1 MWILLFIYFF
11 LVIYLLSPG
20 VLMTISR
27 RYKLKQVSAIHS
39 VIIAL
44 VLLMTMKP
52 AMRAFSKFRY

>member
-20 VLMTISR
+20 VIMIVSR
-27 RYKLKQVSAIHS
+27 RYKLKQVAAIHS

-44 VLLMTMKP
+44 VLLMTMNP
-52 AMRAFSKFRY
+52 VMRVFSKFSY